1 MDRKSAPGQTYGYRK
16 LSNSSRLYP
25 LPPSAVFRCRP
36 TTPWI
41 IPEDFKEL
49 QIGSFSQE
57 FHEGG
62 AIPPQQAAIIA
73 SISSGNSG
81 SSSDD
86 NNSLDLNVLYMGD
99 NIPEE
104 GNRGQIGTTIIIDD
118 DTARE
123 TFKSEKS
130 AEYGRL
136 SVSKSGRKMRISK
149 PRVLPM
155 SDNFLY

>member
-1 MDRKSAPGQTYGYRK
+1 
-16 LSNSSRLYP
+16 
-25 LPPSAVFRCRP
+25 
-36 TTPWI
+36 
-41 IPEDFKEL
+41 
-49 QIGSFSQE
+49 
-57 FHEGG
+57 
-62 AIPPQQAAIIA
+62 
-73 SISSGNSG
+73 
-81 SSSDD
+81 
-86 NNSLDLNVLYMGD
+86 MGD